1 MSALSDTARPAIA
14 HGMRLQWEAAQDAH
28 VLLYPEG
35 MVKLNG
41 SAGAILSRCD
51 GVRTVADIVAD
62 LERAYETSGLAAD
75 VRAFVTMALEKR
87 WLELRA

>member
-1 MSALSDTARPAIA
+1 MNELTDTMKPAIA
-14 HGMRLQWEAAQDAH
+14 HGLRLQWEPAQDAH
-28 VLLYPEG
+28 VLLYTEG

-62 LERAYETSGLAAD
+62 LERAYETSGLAED

>member
-1 MSALSDTARPAIA
+1 MNELPDTVRPAIA
-14 HGMRLQWEAAQDAH
+14 RGMRLQWEPAQEAH

-51 GVRTVADIVAD
+51 GVRTLADIVAD
-62 LERAYETSGLAAD
+62 LERAYDTSGLAGD
-75 VRAFVTMALEKR
+75 VRAFVTMALEKH
-87 WLELRA
+87 WLELRE

>member
-1 MSALSDTARPAIA
+1 MSELTDTVRPAIA
-14 HGMRLQWEAAQDAH
+14 RGMRLQWEPAQEAH

-51 GVRTVADIVAD
+51 GVRTLADIVAD
-62 LERAYETSGLAAD
+62 LERAYDTSGLAED

-87 WLELRA
+87 WLELRE